1 MPRFTGQNKKKINPR
16 YFLNEEISKGEE
28 SKLKKISKQLANS
41 SKLHKDQSEK
51 IKDLVDGDESEVKE
65 ALVKKSEMPMRQKD
79 DLQTVQMMS
88 QEIKDMLK
96 GLNSRELELARLK
109 INNVLKSLSEELSE
123 ETIDEIMETVFN

>member
-16 YFLNEEISKGEE
+16 YFLNEEVSKGEE
-28 SKLKKISKQLANS
+28 SKLRKISKQLASS

-51 IKDLVDGDESEVKE
+51 IKDVVDSDESEVKE

-109 INNVLKSLSEELSE
+109 INNVLRSLSEELSE
-123 ETIDEIMETVFN
+123 ETIDEIMERVFN

>member
-1 MPRFTGQNKKKINPR
+1 MCIRDRKKINPR

>member
-1 MPRFTGQNKKKINPR
+1 M
-16 YFLNEEISKGEE
+16 
-28 SKLKKISKQLANS
+28 KKISKQLANS

>member
-1 MPRFTGQNKKKINPR
+1 
-16 YFLNEEISKGEE
+16 
-28 SKLKKISKQLANS
+28 
-41 SKLHKDQSEK
+41 
-51 IKDLVDGDESEVKE
+51 
-65 ALVKKSEMPMRQKD
+65 MPMRQKD

-123 ETIDEIMETVFN
+123 ETIDEIMEAVFN